1 MVHPVWTVDEWG
13 RASSHSLR
21 RRGFVSQGKSRPV
34 GFYFKVGSTLV
45 GTIKKCVLVFSC
57 GRSQDWLW
65 AQESLLAMILP
76 SNGDSVWWLSWERQ
90 KTNSSNTPVNAA
102 LPASNRRFH
111 YGCFRYV
118 TLLKPV
124 WWGFLSAVTK
134 TSWQS
139 FRPVVSLLPF
149 LSKTAVLSCHQRQVR
164 WQLLFATSSPGDLLF
179 LYLFDS
185 CNDNSP

>member
-1 MVHPVWTVDEWG
+1 
-13 RASSHSLR
+13 
-21 RRGFVSQGKSRPV
+21 
-34 GFYFKVGSTLV
+34 
-45 GTIKKCVLVFSC
+45 
-57 GRSQDWLW
+57 
-65 AQESLLAMILP
+65 MILP
-76 SNGDSVWWLSWERQ
+76 SDGDSVWWLSWERQ

-111 YGCFRYV
+111 YGCFCYV

-164 WQLLFATSSPGDLLF
+164 WHSCLQHSPQVTCCSCICLIPTMTILPKRTTRCEWEGHWRRNNFLALPLKESYSQLPNFIF
-179 LYLFDS
+179 RNEIS
-185 CNDNSP
+185 CHSILTADAIMKHHIYFSFFKLN